1 MNERAHPAQHT
12 AGALAP
18 LRHRVFALLWL
29 SSVIGNIALWMR
41 DVASGWLMTSLASS
55 PDMVALV
62 PVASYLPIAI
72 FGLPAGV
79 LADTFDRRRV
89 VVVCQGLL
97 CILGVA
103 LCLLTR
109 AGWLGPWGLLALCL
123 FGGIVVACSQ
133 PAWQAI
139 LPEVLPVEELAGGIA
154 LYNLGFNLAR
164 VVGPAAAGVL
174 IAAGGIVSAYAAN
187 AVLFIV
193 AAVLLLAWRRKP
205 VVSDRRRE
213 PMWQALATGARFV
226 RDSHDLRRLLLRAA
240 LFFLCFSSYWA
251 LLPLLARDQL
261 KGGASY
267 YGALLGCLGG
277 GAVCGALVMPR
288 LRRKLRGSG
297 LVRIGS
303 FVSAGTTSI
312 LALTTNQ
319 YVAAVAAVV
328 AGAAWITAV
337 TTFPV
342 TAQMLLPNWVRARGM
357 AFYLV
362 AFYGSLTLGS
372 VFWGQVARL
381 TSLRDAL
388 LGSAILGV
396 VLAVA
401 AERLPW
407 PGETT
412 VREVKA

>member
-1 MNERAHPAQHT
+1 MNFRDSHAQ

-18 LRHRVFALLWL
+18 LRHRVFALLWI
-29 SSVIGNIALWMR
+29 SSVIGNIGLWMR

-62 PVASYLPIAI
+62 PVASYLPIAL

-79 LADTFDRRRV
+79 LADTYDRRRV
-89 VVVCQGLL
+89 VVTCQVLL
-97 CILGVA
+97 CVLGIT

-109 AGWLGPWGLLALCL
+109 AAWLGPWGLLTLCL
-123 FGGIVVACSQ
+123 LGGIVVACSQ

-139 LPEVLPVEELAGGIA
+139 LPEVLPVAELPGGMA

-164 VVGPAAAGVL
+164 VVGPAAAGLL
-174 IAAGGIVSAYAAN
+174 IVGGGIVGAYAAN
-187 AVLFIV
+187 ALLFII
-193 AAVLLLAWRRKP
+193 AATLLVAWRRTP
-205 VVSDRRRE
+205 LTSERRPE
-213 PMWQALATGARFV
+213 PMWQALVTGARYV
-226 RDSHDLRRLLLRAA
+226 KGSGDMRRLLIRAA
-240 LFFLCFSSYWA
+240 LFFLCFSCYWA
-251 LLPLLARDQL
+251 LLPLLARDQM

-288 LRRKLRGSG
+288 LRRTFKGAG
-297 LVRIGS
+297 LVRIGT
-303 FVSAGTTSI
+303 FVSAAASAI
-312 LALTTNQ
+312 FALTTNQ
-319 YVAAVAAVV
+319 LVAAVTAVV

-342 TAQMLLPNWVRARGM
+342 TAQMLLSNWVRARGM

-372 VFWGQVARL
+372 VLWGQVARAA
-381 TSLRDAL
+381 SLRNAL
-388 LGSAILGV
+388 LGSAILGGL
-396 VLAVA
+396 LAMA
-401 AERLPW
+401 SARLPW
-407 PGETT
+407 PGEPA
-412 VREVKA
+412 VRELKA